1 MSGSSRL
8 NKALWT
14 NLTRLKLLTKPDA
27 AIKFVL
33 EKSPFNEDDDEE
45 PLPLERDEY
54 CIVGRIYPNSDIYKE
69 GAYRIQLKLTSK
81 YPSEPPE
88 VRFLTPIYH
97 PNVHPNGT
105 FCSHLLSNASRWKL
119 NRETTLEDLMKLI
132 ARLLDEP
139 DADYAISYDRSEEY
153 LKNRE
158 EFKNKAME
166 MAKKHA
172 LPRN

>member
-1 MSGSSRL
+1 MLRIIYAFFLVSTSSLLTSFIMSGSSRL

-27 AIKFVL
+27 TIKFVL

-54 CIVGRIYPNSDIYKE
+54 CIVGRIYPNSEIYKE
-69 GAYRIQLKLTSK
+69 GAYRIQLKLTPK

-97 PNVHPNGT
+97 PNVHRDGKNTKKDSFGV
-105 FCSHLLSNASRWKL
+105 
-119 NRETTLEDLMKLI
+119 
-132 ARLLDEP
+132 RL
-139 DADYAISYDRSEEY
+139 
-153 LKNRE
+153 
-158 EFKNKAME
+158 
-166 MAKKHA
+166 
-172 LPRN
+172 